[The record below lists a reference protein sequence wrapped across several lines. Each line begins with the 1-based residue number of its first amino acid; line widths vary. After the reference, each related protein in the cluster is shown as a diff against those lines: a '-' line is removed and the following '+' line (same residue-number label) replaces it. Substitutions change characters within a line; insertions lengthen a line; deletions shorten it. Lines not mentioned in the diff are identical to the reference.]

1 MRSRSIQADIE
12 ASINQLATV
21 VSDYIPHVYDERKII
36 RVIKPNHK
44 IATVAI
50 NEEQTTDLGVKE
62 IVNDMTLGKC
72 DLVMLSGSMLPTNRA
87 AKSEYYLNLYHEGV
101 LKDPTPILEM
111 SEIENVDEII
121 AKQDR
126 EAQLQQ
132 ALQESQKFIKDMQ
145 GQLQTL
151 QRELIGK
158 DQKVQVEKF
167 TTKIN
172 KIANEAAAQA
182 QISKARMEDGV
193 RNSHKELA
201 SMLAGFEQRLTEASK
216 QMPLEAQG
224 GEEQTMQEEE

>member
-1 MRSRSIQADIE
+1 
-12 ASINQLATV
+12 
-21 VSDYIPHVYDERKII
+21 
-36 RVIKPNHK
+36 
-44 IATVAI
+44 
-50 NEEQTTDLGVKE
+50 
-62 IVNDMTLGKC
+62 
-72 DLVMLSGSMLPTNRA
+72 
-87 AKSEYYLNLYHEGV
+87 
-101 LKDPTPILEM
+101 M